1 MALRLPRPLRRRPPH
16 SHWAHMRSDAVTG
29 GLALGTVVIAGLVGA
44 AQFTRL
50 LNRRAH
56 APGPDGLL
64 GSAPAAAA
72 DTIGVAVEGYTA
84 TPPRETLLFNLL
96 AGFLGSFATV
106 RLTTWAIRESWG
118 PFRNVHV
125 GGRHIHHFVPGI
137 LIGFGSGVA
146 ALLLH
151 GDRSDERI
159 AVLLGAGA
167 GLTFDEAAL
176 LLDMRD
182 VYWTRE
188 GVLSVQISLATAA
201 TLGMTVL
208 TLRILGRGE
217 RHQAE
222 VGLLPPEEPGPHA
235 AGGSGPAGAGGAQPA
250 DGPGPSG
257 DGPGA
262 AG

>member
-1 MALRLPRPLRRRPPH
+1 MRRTRTKRKPRLTLRPLSLPGRRPPH
-16 SHWAHMRSDAVTG
+16 SHWAHIRSDAVTG
-29 GLALGTVVIAGLVGA
+29 GLALGTVLIAGAVVT

-56 APGPDGLL
+56 SPETDGLL
-64 GSAPAAAA
+64 DSAPAAAV
-72 DTIGVAVEGYTA
+72 DTVGVAVEGYSA

-106 RLTTWAIRESWG
+106 RLTTWAIRENWG
-118 PFRNVHV
+118 PFRNVQV

-146 ALLLH
+146 ALLLR
-151 GDRSDERI
+151 GDRGDE
-159 AVLLGAGA
+159 ALAATLGIGA

-182 VYWTRE
+182 VYWSRE

-201 TLGMTVL
+201 TLGITVL

-217 RHQAE
+217 RHQVE
-222 VGLLPPEEPGPHA
+222 SGQIPA
-235 AGGSGPAGAGGAQPA
+235 A
-250 DGPGPSG
+250 
-257 DGPGA
+257 
-262 AG
+262 